1 MYIDKRSS
9 PVDKRSTPPSGS
21 VDELE
26 TPVPVVDMDRL
37 EANIARLQTYLD
49 EHNLANRPHVKT
61 HKIPAIA
68 KLQMDAGAVGIT
80 CQKVSEAE
88 VMADA
93 GFDDI
98 FIPYN
103 IIGERKLRRLITL
116 ARRINLSVTADSAFT
131 VRGLSQSAQ
140 EAGLNLTVLIEFD
153 SGLQRCGVQSPAE
166 AAELARLIS
175 SLPHLEFGG
184 LMTFPLNEHLDPFVR
199 ETRSLLKDD
208 GLPLERVTAG
218 GTPGMWQAHTHPEL
232 TEYRA
237 GIYIYG
243 DRLSL
248 RAGAVTLD
256 TCSLKILATVVS
268 RPTAE
273 RGVLDAG
280 SKTLSS
286 DLHNLDGY
294 GYICEYPEAR
304 INALSEEHAHVD
316 FSACARKPEIGERV
330 SIIPNHCCMV
340 TSLFDEVIGVR
351 ENRVQEI
358 WQVAARC
365 AVT

>member
-1 MYIDKRSS
+1 MQ
-9 PVDKRSTPPSGS
+9 VD
-21 VDELE
+21 DLE

-37 EANIARLQTYLD
+37 EANIARLQNYLD
-49 EHNLANRPHVKT
+49 EHEIANRPHIKT

-103 IIGERKLRRLITL
+103 IIGESKLKRLMSL
-116 ARRINLSVTADSAFT
+116 AARIKVSLTADSEFT
-131 VRGLSQSAQ
+131 VRGLSSAAQ
-140 EAGLNLTVLIEFD
+140 QAGLTLPVLVECD
-153 SGLQRCGVQSPAE
+153 TGLQRCGVQSPQE
-166 AAELARLIS
+166 AAELARLIV
-175 SLPHLEFGG
+175 SLPHLDFGG
-184 LMTFPLNEHLDPFVR
+184 LMTFPINEDLDHFVR
-199 ETRSLLKDD
+199 ETRSLLT
-208 GLPLERVTAG
+208 GEGIQIERVSGG
-218 GTPGMWQAHTHPEL
+218 GTPGMWEAHTHPEL

-237 GIYIYG
+237 GIYVYG

-248 RAGAVTLD
+248 RSGAVTLD
-256 TCSLKILATVVS
+256 TCALKIFATVVS
-268 RPTAE
+268 RPTAQ
-273 RGVLDAG
+273 RGILDSG
-280 SKTLSS
+280 SKTLSA
-286 DLHNLDGY
+286 DLHGLDGY
-294 GYICEYPEAR
+294 GFIYEYPEAK
-304 INALSEEHAHVD
+304 IYALSEEHGHVD

-340 TSLFDEVIGVR
+340 SSLFDEVVGARGDQV
-351 ENRVQEI
+351 EET
-358 WQVAARC
+358 WQVAARS